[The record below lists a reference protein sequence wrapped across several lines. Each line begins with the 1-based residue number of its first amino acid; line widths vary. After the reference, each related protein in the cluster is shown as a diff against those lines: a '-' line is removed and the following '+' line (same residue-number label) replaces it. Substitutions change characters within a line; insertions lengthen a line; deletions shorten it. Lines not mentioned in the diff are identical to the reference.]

1 MNKTELKK
9 KTLTELD
16 ESLGHGD
23 AVLQSVGGGDR
34 SYGNPYQE
42 AEYNALVT
50 AGYFTGGYVELDGSF
65 HQQYWPCG
73 LPLLHQRLVR
83 EPVREQLPA
92 FRGQESFE
100 GERDRKYVVKNRE
113 GSGLDKYFC

>member
-34 SYGNPYQE
+34 SYGNPY
-42 AEYNALVT
+42 
-50 AGYFTGGYVELDGSF
+50 
-65 HQQYWPCG
+65 
-73 LPLLHQRLVR
+73 
-83 EPVREQLPA
+83 
-92 FRGQESFE
+92 
-100 GERDRKYVVKNRE
+100 
-113 GSGLDKYFC
+113 